1 MDIKSIGTIAATG
14 VIGAMAALGLSL
26 AGILPAVNAE
36 ENSTISP
43 MEALMSPA
51 RTLFPQPFDVGGLV
65 RWDFEVD
72 PGISMEP
79 IRQSTVTKIS
89 FGQVEHVNIVET
101 ETGIYSSDAI
111 VDPHIRYPGIVAT
124 PRREAKVVMQWNGY
138 GWSTLTPLGAGSFV
152 TVVPFDGGQL
162 VVTDDSTCSYTAR
175 SVVC

>member
-14 VIGAMAALGLSL
+14 GIGAVAALGLSL

-36 ENSTISP
+36 EHSTISP
-43 MEALMSPA
+43 VQALMSPA
-51 RTLFPQPFDVGGLV
+51 RTLFPQPFNVEGLV
-65 RWDFEVD
+65 RWNFEVD

-79 IRQSTVTKIS
+79 TRQSVVKKIS
-89 FGQVEHVNIVET
+89 FGRVEHVNIVET

-111 VDPHIRYPGIVAT
+111 VDPHIKYPGILVT
-124 PRREAKVVMQWNGY
+124 PTREAQAVLQWNGY
-138 GWSTLTPLGAGSFV
+138 GWSTVSAMAAGSFV

-162 VVTDDSTCSYTAR
+162 VVTNDSSCSYTVS